1 MKFRLITLVLFAVLL
16 LTACATAPT
25 QAPVFTQIST
35 GDTPAVAAPT
45 NPPPTVAPSGGTVVL
60 IIPEEPTTL
69 NYYMS
74 DAAVTRQV
82 ADATSMTGL
91 VVVDEKGEFQ
101 PVLAAE
107 IPTEENGGLSADKL
121 TVTWKLLPD
130 LKWSDGQPIT
140 SDDVKF
146 TWEALSNPTSGAL
159 SGTGGID
166 LISSIDTPDDLT
178 AVVHYSSP
186 WAGYLAQF
194 AFGIFPRHATGDP
207 GDMSNWEWNRQP
219 VGAGPFVVTE
229 WASGESIT
237 MEPNAYYFQAGK
249 PYLSKLIFRVVPE
262 PAAQIALMKQGEA
275 QVQLWPGIDDPSEY
289 GGVVGDNA
297 LEVMVPGVWN
307 LAIDFNLSKPFD
319 GDPGPTPPHP
329 ILGDIRV
336 RQAISSAINYGSL
349 VKDVLRNTVAEST
362 SPFAYGWYQCDIA
375 RPYPY
380 DVAKANA
387 LLDEAGWV
395 VGSDGIR
402 VAQGALYAEDGT
414 RLSLELQGYTNFE
427 PLQRTEE
434 FIVENLKAVGVEARI
449 QNYDF
454 SIIFGAYEDNSPRMI
469 GDYDMLIYDRSLG
482 IEPQGTIENDY
493 LSTQIPSPNNPT
505 GGNIWRWVNPEGD
518 TFIQQAGST
527 FDLGVRKAAYCGLG
541 NLIATDLPQLYIYV
555 FQDGYGFANNLT
567 GYVVSTWG
575 SMVWDVQ
582 NWKLTGQ

>member
-1 MKFRLITLVLFAVLL
+1 MKTRLITLVILFGLL
-16 LTACATAPT
+16 LSACATATT
-25 QAPVFTQIST
+25 QTPVVTEAVTEAPVAVEPTSAPPIEPT
-35 GDTPAVAAPT
+35 G
-45 NPPPTVAPSGGTVVL
+45 GGTVVL

-69 NYYMS
+69 NFYMS

-91 VVVDEKGEFQ
+91 VIVDEKGEFV

-107 IPTEENGGLSADKL
+107 LPTEANGGLSADKL

-130 LKWSDGQPIT
+130 LKWSDGEPLT

-146 TWEALSNPTSGAL
+146 TWETLADPASGAL
-159 SGTGGID
+159 SGTGGISQ
-166 LISSIDTPDDLT
+166 ISSIDTPDSLT
-178 AVVHYSSP
+178 AVVNYSTP
-186 WAGYLAQF
+186 YAGYLAQF
-194 AFGIFPRHATGDP
+194 AYGIFPRHASGEP
-207 GDMSNWEWNRQP
+207 ADMSNWEWNRQP

-237 MEPNAYYFQAGK
+237 MEPNPYYYQTGK
-249 PYLSKLIFRVVPE
+249 PYLNKLIFRIIPE
-262 PAAQIALMKQGEA
+262 PAAQIALMKEGEA
-275 QVQLWPGIDDPSEY
+275 QVQLWPGIDDPNEY

-297 LEVMVPGVWN
+297 HEVMVPGVWN

-319 GDPGPTPPHP
+319 GDLGPTPPHP
-329 ILGDIRV
+329 ILGDLRV
-336 RQAISSAINYGSL
+336 RQAISSAIDYDTL
-349 VKDVLRNTVAEST
+349 IRDVLRNTVAAST

-375 RPYPY
+375 RTYPY
-380 DVAKANA
+380 DVEKANS
-387 LLDEAGWV
+387 LLEEAGWK
-395 VGSDGIR
+395 VGADGIR

-454 SIIFGAYEDNSPRMI
+454 SIIFGSYEDNSPRAI
-469 GDYDMLIYDRSLG
+469 GDYDMLIYDRSLS
-482 IEPQGTIENDY
+482 IEPQGSIEADY
-493 LSTQIPSPNNPT
+493 PSTQIPSADNPT

-518 TFIQQAGST
+518 AFIQQAGST
-527 FDLGVRKAAYCGLG
+527 FDLTVRKAAYCGLG
-541 NLIATDLPQLYIYV
+541 NLIATELPQIYIYIY
-555 FQDGYGFANNLT
+555 QDGYGYANNLT
-567 GYVVSTWG
+567 GFVVSTWG

-582 NWKLTGQ
+582 NWQLTGQ

>member
-1 MKFRLITLVLFAVLL
+1 MKTRLITLVILFGLL
-16 LTACATAPT
+16 ISACATATT
-25 QAPVFTQIST
+25 QVPVVT
-35 GDTPAVAAPT
+35 VAATQPPAAVEPT
-45 NPPPTVAPSGGTVVL
+45 SVPPVEPTGGGTVAL

-69 NYYMS
+69 NYYLS

-91 VVVDEKGEFQ
+91 VMVDEKGEFV

-107 IPTEENGGLSADKL
+107 LPTEGNGGLSADKL
-121 TVTWKLLPD
+121 TVTWKLLAD
-130 LKWSDGQPIT
+130 LKWSDGEPLT

-146 TWEALSNPTSGAL
+146 TWEGLADPASGAL
-159 SGTGGID
+159 SGTGGISQ
-166 LISSIDTPDDLT
+166 IASIDTPDALT
-178 AVVHYSSP
+178 AVVHYSTP
-186 WAGYLAQF
+186 YAGYLAQF
-194 AFGIFPRHATGDP
+194 AYGLFPRHATGATA
-207 GDMSNWEWNRQP
+207 DMTNWVWNRQP

-237 MEPNAYYFQAGK
+237 MEPNPYYFQEAK
-249 PYLSKLIFRVVPE
+249 PYLDKLIFRIVPE

-275 QVQLWPGIDDPSEY
+275 QVQLWPGIDDPNEY
-289 GGVVGDNA
+289 GGVVGNNA
-297 LEVMVPGVWN
+297 HEVMVPGVWN

-336 RQAISSAINYGSL
+336 RQAISSAIDYDTL
-349 VKDVLRNTVAEST
+349 IRDVLRNTVAAST

-375 RPYPY
+375 RVYRY
-380 DVAKANA
+380 DVAKATA
-387 LLDEAGWV
+387 LLEEAGWK

-402 VAQGALYAEDGT
+402 VAQSALYSEDGT

-434 FIVENLKAVGVEARI
+434 FIVENLKAVGIEARI

-454 SIIFGAYEDNSPRMI
+454 SIIFGSYEDNSPRAI
-469 GDYDMLIYDRSLG
+469 GDYDMLIYDRSLS
-482 IEPQGTIENDY
+482 IEPQGSIAVDY
-493 LSTQIPSPNNPT
+493 PSTQIPSPENPT
-505 GGNIWRWVNPEGD
+505 GGNIWRWVNPGAD
-518 TFIQQAGST
+518 AFIKQAGST
-527 FDLGVRKAAYCGLG
+527 FDLNVRKAAYCGLG
-541 NLIATDLPQLYIYV
+541 NLIATELPQIYIYV
-555 FQDGYGFANNLT
+555 FQDGYGYANNLT

-582 NWKLTGQ
+582 NWQLTGQ